1 MYSKSYAK
9 YYNYNLCCFN
19 CIICYIFP
27 FHARNPTYFHDV
39 YTDPTFKNTIQ
50 KTCMSSGG
58 IPIQPYWTLGGFI
71 PENVTGFPEQPIYE
85 DSTAV
90 SMNIIVNNF
99 DPHSED
105 PVDVQ
110 GLVKAKAWEKVYIEF
125 MKEWVSNE
133 ENMKYMDIAF
143 TSERSIEDELDRE
156 TYMDIAII
164 ALSYILMFV
173 YITFSLGRITTMNRF
188 LVSFKNIYL

>member
-1 MYSKSYAK
+1 
-9 YYNYNLCCFN
+9 
-19 CIICYIFP
+19 
-27 FHARNPTYFHDV
+27 
-39 YTDPTFKNTIQ
+39 
-50 KTCMSSGG
+50 MSSGG

>member
-1 MYSKSYAK
+1 MNRFFRS
-9 YYNYNLCCFN
+9 
-19 CIICYIFP
+19 
-27 FHARNPTYFHDV
+27 
-39 YTDPTFKNTIQ
+39 
-50 KTCMSSGG
+50 
-58 IPIQPYWTLGGFI
+58 GFI

-99 DPHSED
+99 DSHSED

-188 LVSFKNIYL
+188 LVCFKNVYL